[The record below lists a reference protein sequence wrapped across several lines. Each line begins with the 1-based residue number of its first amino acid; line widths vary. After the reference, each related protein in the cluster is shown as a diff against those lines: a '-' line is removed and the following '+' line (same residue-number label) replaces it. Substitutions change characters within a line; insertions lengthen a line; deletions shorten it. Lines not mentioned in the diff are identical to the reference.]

1 MEEKLFKDFEAV
13 SAKAWKQKIQVD
25 LKGADYNEK
34 LITKTPHGVDIKPF
48 YHQDDVEQQFETTP
62 KETWKVAE
70 QIHFDHG
77 IEKAIEFTKDIAER
91 GAEFIWVV
99 ISKTDLDYASYFKSV
114 AHLATDF
121 YIEYQQPHSDLS
133 KTLLEASKNHSA
145 KFEIGIDPLHHFAS
159 IGNWWQNLEKDQQMW
174 STLLQETSVVL
185 QVDARLF
192 QQAGATIPQQLAYT
206 LAQFNEYLNWTHHF
220 SIENLEVKLIN
231 AVGSNYFFEIAK
243 LKALPYLLESLLEA
257 YENKVNFSYFS
268 IPTKRN
274 KTLYDYNVNMLR
286 TTTECMSAVLGG
298 SHVVA
303 NLAYDEIYHKTNEF
317 GERIS
322 RNQLLMLKEESYFDK
337 VENPTDG
344 AYYID
349 SLVTQFTENAWEV
362 FKQLEQGGGF
372 VQQLFEG
379 KIQQKIKASSEEEIT
394 AVEAGEFTLVGTNKY
409 ENTQDKMKNELEV
422 SPFLG
427 KSPRKTLIEPIVER
441 RIAEA
446 IEQKRM
452 ANE

>member
-48 YHQDDVEQQFETTP
+48 YHQDDVEQQFETRA

-77 IEKAIEFTKDIAER
+77 IEKAIEFTKDIVER

-99 ISKTDLDYASYFKSV
+99 ISKSDLDYASYFQSV
-114 AHLATDF
+114 AYLTTDF
-121 YIEYQQPHSDLS
+121 YIEYQQPNSDLS
-133 KTLLEASKNHSA
+133 KILLEASKNHTA

-159 IGNWWQNLEKDQQMW
+159 TGNWWQNLEKDQEIW
-174 STLLQETSVVL
+174 RNLLQETSVVL

-206 LAQFNEYLNWTHHF
+206 LAQFNEYLNWANHF
-220 SIENLEVKLIN
+220 SIESLEVKLIN

-257 YENKVNFSYFS
+257 YENKVNFYYFS
-268 IPTKRN
+268 LPTKRN

-298 SHVVA
+298 SYVVT

-349 SLVTQFTENAWEV
+349 ALVSQFTENAWSI

-379 KIQQKIKASSEEEIT
+379 KIQQKIKASSEEEIK
-394 AVEAGEFTLVGTNKY
+394 AVEAGDFTLVGTNKY
-409 ENTQDKMKNELEV
+409 QNAEDKMKNELEV
-422 SPFLG
+422 SPFLE

-441 RIAEA
+441 RIAES